1 MFVISVVTT
10 KRIKSVYLRSSWRMG
25 NEIIFKI
32 LNVRKNKTETRRQ
45 EGRKRGVKKQMG

>member
-10 KRIKSVYLRSSWRMG
+10 KRIKSVYLRSSKRME

-32 LNVRKNKTETRRQ
+32 LKVRKKNNRKQ

>member
-10 KRIKSVYLRSSWRMG
+10 KRIKSVYLRSSKRME

-32 LNVRKNKTETRRQ
+32 LKVRKKTTENKKGEK
-45 EGRKRGVKKQMG
+45 EE